1 MGRDKPVEL
10 LETYLGAV
18 AAELGALPTP
28 EIEEIVRELR
38 SHALER
44 LQGERDEESVR
55 RTLARLGDS
64 RAIAMEHLEARSSL
78 REIGRAVPE
87 VAGGHAQRILGRARA
102 TVRASGLVL
111 GSVLSYG
118 FAGCWLYT
126 ALAKPFHP
134 ARVGLWLLPDASGD
148 LNLSLGS
155 HGAGDVGRD
164 LLGWWIVPLGLA
176 LAAALGW
183 LTWRWNRR
191 QIHRWRSARGVR
203 SARPA
208 TA

>member
-1 MGRDKPVEL
+1 MGRDKRVEP
-10 LETYLGAV
+10 LESYLGAV
-18 AAELGALPTP
+18 TAELRALPKS

-38 SHALER
+38 SHVLER

-55 RTLARLGDS
+55 ATLARVGDP
-64 RAIAMEHLEARSSL
+64 RAIALEHLEARSGRSEAERST
-78 REIGRAVPE
+78 REARGFV
-87 VAGGHAQRILGRARA
+87 QRILGRARA
-102 TVRASGLVL
+102 MARASGVVL

-118 FAGCWLYT
+118 FAACWLFT
-126 ALAKPFHP
+126 ALAKPFQP

-155 HGAGDVGRD
+155 HGAGAVGRD
-164 LLGWWIVPLGLA
+164 LLGWWIVPLGLT

-183 LTWRWNRR
+183 VTWRWNRR
-191 QIHRWRSARGVR
+191 QIHRWRAGRGVR
-203 SARPA
+203 SARAA